1 MKTVLLVVLL
11 VSAGA
16 FLLAADIESVKSE
29 PNLERRSEKA
39 LLNAEAAFD
48 AARKA
53 HSDGADQAFTV
64 ALAEI
69 GQSIQL
75 IRQSL
80 DDSGKNARKSPKYF
94 KKAEVGLRKLG
105 RRLDSFRVE
114 LSVDERA
121 PVEKLVQQ
129 AHETQEHLL
138 HAIMGKK

>member
-1 MKTVLLVVLL
+1 MKILPLVVSL
-11 VSAGA
+11 VFASAPR
-16 FLLAADIESVKSE
+16 LAADIDSVKAE

-39 LLNAEAAFD
+39 LLNADAAFD

-53 HSDGADQAFTV
+53 HSEGADQAFTA

-80 DDSGKNARKSPKYF
+80 DESGKNARKSPKYF

-105 RRLDSFRVE
+105 RRLDSFRVV

-121 PVEKLVQQ
+121 PVEKLVEQ